1 MDRRRE
7 RPEPDSAAQWQRFK
21 ETARTLG
28 CDEDEAAFDEKL
40 KAIARQQPKGAPK
53 HELKRSKAVP
63 NKPD

>member
-1 MDRRRE
+1 MDRKRQGAAT
-7 RPEPDSAAQWQRFK
+7 DSAAQLERFK
-21 ETARTLG
+21 EAARALG

-53 HELKRSKAVP
+53 HEPKRSKAVP